1 MDIQI
6 AISRG
11 LAPNSPF
18 YHLFADTMFQSR
30 YANIDEASIVEVV
43 NESAESVSIA
53 IAGVIL
59 DSYGLT

>member
-1 MDIQI
+1 
-6 AISRG
+6 
-11 LAPNSPF
+11 
-18 YHLFADTMFQSR
+18 MFQSR